1 MTTLQEVKERSE
13 ERAAILSMWQEL
25 IPGWCPSAT
34 QFDLWLECHDFA
46 TVIYAV
52 RETAKKN
59 LRLNGQMTKDH
70 LTRFAS
76 KVMNTY
82 MDRQKQRSVAA

>member
-1 MTTLQEVKERSE
+1 MTTLQQVKEGSE
-13 ERAAILSMWQEL
+13 ERAGVLTLWQEL
-25 IPGWCPSAT
+25 IPEWCPSPT
-34 QFDLWLECHDFA
+34 QCDLWLQRHNFA

-52 RETAKKN
+52 RETARKN
-59 LRLNGQMTKDH
+59 LRMKGEMTPDH

-82 MDRQKQRSVAA
+82 VDRQNQKAA